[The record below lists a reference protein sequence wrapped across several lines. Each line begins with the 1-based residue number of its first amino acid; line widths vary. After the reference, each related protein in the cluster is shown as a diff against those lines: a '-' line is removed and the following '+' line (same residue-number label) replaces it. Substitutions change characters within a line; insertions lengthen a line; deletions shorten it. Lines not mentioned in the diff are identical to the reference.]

1 VQLVVGLVLVQ
12 SIALVLELLLHNK
25 HLYHEHHL
33 SIVVVVV
40 DIESVDIVVV
50 VEEQQLWLMQ
60 HFVFVVKLEWMLV
73 ETELLT
79 MMLLQ
84 LMME

>member
-1 VQLVVGLVLVQ
+1 VQ

-25 HLYHEHHL
+25 HSYHEHHL
-33 SIVVVVV
+33 LLVVVVVVVV

-60 HFVFVVKLEWMLV
+60 HFVFVVKLEWLLV

>member
-1 VQLVVGLVLVQ
+1 VQ

-25 HLYHEHHL
+25 HSYHEHHL

-60 HFVFVVKLEWMLV
+60 HFVFVVKLEWLLV